1 MMRRLGVLALLLALG
16 ASVSA
21 CAVTGSVDAQ
31 RTDSKSLIVDLA
43 PVVVVDTFNGRIS
56 VTAGVDG
63 VVEARVTS
71 RGSGTS
77 QADAEADLAKVQ
89 VTFDHSFGKF
99 EQVTITAR
107 RTDQP
112 LTLGNSGADIEVSV
126 PAASSLQLRTS
137 NGRIEAANVLGSILA
152 RTSNGAI
159 TTRGGTDLDLD
170 TSNGPLS
177 VNNASGPLRLRT
189 SNGPLDVLGA
199 RDALVSATTSNAGLS
214 FNGALRP
221 GSHVFETSNGDLS
234 LTLPGDSW
242 FSLDGHTSNG
252 SVRTDFPLDVSAT
265 SITGTAGSSPRPSP
279 GPSGSPGPS
288 LGPGASGLVAASATV
303 SPPAAAPS
311 PAGSSSAS
319 PSASPATSSSAAKAP
334 TLINAVTSNGDLSVM
349 QQNP

>member
-1 MMRRLGVLALLLALG
+1 M
-16 ASVSA
+16 
-21 CAVTGSVDAQ
+21 TGSVDAQ

-56 VTAGVDG
+56 VTAGLDG

-77 QADAEADLAKVQ
+77 QADAEADLANVQ

-107 RTDQP
+107 RTDKP

-137 NGRIEAANVLGSILA
+137 NGRIEAANVMGSILA

-159 TTRGGTDLDLD
+159 TTRGGSDLDLD

-177 VNNASGPLRLRT
+177 VNNPSGELRLRT

-199 RDALVSATTSNAGLS
+199 REALVTATTSNAGLS
-214 FNGALRP
+214 FNGSLAAGQPRASRP
-221 GSHVFETSNGDLS
+221 ATATSS
-234 LTLPGDSW
+234 VTLPGDSW
-242 FSLDGHTSNG
+242 FSIDGHTSNG

-265 SITGTAGSSPRPSP
+265 SITGTAGSAPRPSP
-279 GPSGSPGPS
+279 GPSGSPGAAASTAPACRRRWLSPASLPS
-288 LGPGASGLVAASATV
+288 EPSPGAS
-303 SPPAAAPS
+303 PAP
-311 PAGSSSAS
+311 GAS
-319 PSASPATSSSAAKAP
+319 PSAGRLRQRRPPSSARSPITA
-334 TLINAVTSNGDLSVM
+334 TYR
-349 QQNP
+349 

>member
-1 MMRRLGVLALLLALG
+1 MSG
-16 ASVSA
+16 

-56 VTAGVDG
+56 VTAGLDG

-77 QADAEADLAKVQ
+77 QADAEADLANVQ

-107 RTDQP
+107 RTDKP
-112 LTLGNSGADIEVSV
+112 LTLGNSGADIEVAV

-137 NGRIEAANVLGSILA
+137 NGRIEAANVMGSILA

-159 TTRGGTDLDLD
+159 TTRGGSDLDLD

-177 VNNASGPLRLRT
+177 VNNPSGELRLRT

-199 RDALVSATTSNAGLS
+199 REALVTATTSNAGLS
-214 FNGALRP
+214 FNGSLQP
-221 GSHVFETSNGDLS
+221 GNHVFETSNGDLS
-234 LTLPGDSW
+234 VTLPGDSW
-242 FSLDGHTSNG
+242 FSIDGHTSNG

-265 SITGTAGSSPRPSP
+265 SITGTAGDAPRPSP
-279 GPSGSPGPS
+279 GPSGSPGAATPTTTALPS
-288 LGPGASGLVAASATV
+288 PMPVASQPAPEPSPGASF
-303 SPPAAAPS
+303 AP
-311 PAGSSSAS
+311 GAS
-319 PSASPATSSSAAKAP
+319 PSAGARPKAP
-334 TLINAVTSNGDLSVM
+334 TVISALTNNGDLSVM
-349 QQNP
+349 KQKP